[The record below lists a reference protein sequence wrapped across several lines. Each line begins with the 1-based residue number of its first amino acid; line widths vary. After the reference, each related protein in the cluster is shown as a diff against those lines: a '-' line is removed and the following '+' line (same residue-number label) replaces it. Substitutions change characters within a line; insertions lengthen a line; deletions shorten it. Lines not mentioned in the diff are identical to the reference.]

1 MPNKYTASD
10 YFFSFVTITL
20 GVLIALLINGLVE
33 WNNNRALV
41 AEARATIR
49 REVAANLKELEG
61 LPNAIKSSSADL
73 ENAINLANDLLSKG
87 KTDIRSL
94 RLKFDLATLNDSGFR
109 SAERT
114 GALAHMDYDEVQRY
128 SELYSMQELFATQQ
142 RKAVDM
148 VAAGSA
154 LIAPAFDPTKA
165 NSQDLAQFRQQVMQL
180 QSNLLV
186 TEQLGQ
192 QLSDGYREFLA
203 NKPN

>member
-1 MPNKYTASD
+1 VPNKYTASD

-49 REVAANLKELEG
+49 REVAANLKELAG
-61 LPNAIKSSSADL
+61 LPDAIKSSSEDL
-73 ENAINLANDLLSKG
+73 ENALDLANDLLTKG

-94 RLKFDLATLNDSGFR
+94 RLNFNLATLNDSGFR

-154 LIAPAFDPTKA
+154 LIAPAFDPNKA
-165 NSQDLAQFRQQVMQL
+165 NPQDLAQFRQQVMQL

-186 TEQLGQ
+186 TAQLGQ
-192 QLSDGYREFLA
+192 QLTDGYKEFLA